1 MFLMWIHGEDGH
13 PLPASNEAE
22 LRKQLDENGI
32 SGGLMDAVV
41 CTVGGRRR
49 CHGGRASDE
58 SIFLRQSGMIF
69 GEFCQAIFI

>member
-32 SGGLMDAVV
+32 SGGLMDAVFAQLV
-41 CTVGGRRR
+41 VGDVATVDVPPM
-49 CHGGRASDE
+49 SQF
-58 SIFLRQSGMIF
+58 SSGKA
-69 GEFCQAIFI
+69 G